1 MVRWENEIGNIE
13 HSSLVWIICM
23 LSDTFLW
30 ILYQLLE
37 HSEPL
42 SSQIAKEGSRMNT
55 LSKVLFMFLTLTF
68 IL

>member
-1 MVRWENEIGNIE
+1 
-13 HSSLVWIICM
+13 M

-55 LSKVLFMFLTLTF
+55 FYVFNSNIHFMIPIKKMSWF
-68 IL
+68 ILFF